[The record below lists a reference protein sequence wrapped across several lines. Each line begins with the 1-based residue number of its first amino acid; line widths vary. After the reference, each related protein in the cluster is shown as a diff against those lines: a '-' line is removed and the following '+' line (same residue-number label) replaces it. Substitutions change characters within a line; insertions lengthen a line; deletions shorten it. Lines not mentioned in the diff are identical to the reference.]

1 MPIEEAPIKNR
12 FEIRLKDERAYYAV
26 RELLTHYDAEQTA
39 FSIINHYIRFVD
51 REPEKRKTDWKLND
65 RWAWFIGKDRPP
77 IKLTTDPEPYTSGKD
92 AGLDKPTGRPYAENA
107 EKDRRWQQHKLSE
120 RD

>member
-1 MPIEEAPIKNR
+1 M
-12 FEIRLKDERAYYAV
+12 
-26 RELLTHYDAEQTA
+26 TA
-39 FSIINHYIRFVD
+39 GRGLS
-51 REPEKRKTDWKLND
+51 
-65 RWAWFIGKDRPP
+65 GKYRPP
-77 IKLTTDPEPYTSGKD
+77 VKLTTDPEPYTLES

>member
-1 MPIEEAPIKNR
+1 MKN
-12 FEIRLKDERAYYAV
+12 ERAYYAV
-26 RELLTHYDAEQTA
+26 RDLLTHYDAERTA

-77 IKLTTDPEPYTSGKD
+77 IKLTTDPEPYTLERTLGWIKIMAELVKAGTGKSTF
-92 AGLDKPTGRPYAENA
+92 AEQWKKSKKKTIDKE
-107 EKDRRWQQHKLSE
+107 
-120 RD
+120 